1 MKKQNSV
8 PNIVYLAILTAI
20 TVIFWIFF
28 SVYRVFSNEPT
39 PSVDT
44 SIMEPLSPVFS
55 LETMDQIGQRVYF
68 KEGEIPQT
76 IIASPNPSE
85 SASPTA
91 APTPSPLESAI
102 PTASASASPTSSPEV
117 SPSPTAASQGI

>member
-76 IIASPNPSE
+76 IITSPSPSE

-91 APTPSPLESAI
+91 TPTSSPLESI